1 MNSFAGKHVRSKIR
15 VLFVVLTMLVG
26 VHFALAQTTL
36 TTLIKFPITNG
47 FPQASLTMGN
57 DGNLYGTTLATVF
70 KVDTN
75 GLCTT
80 LASFPT
86 NTYPSAY
93 ASALTLGNDGNFY
106 GTTGWGG
113 YTNAT
118 YQYGMG
124 TVFKVTTNGILTTLT
139 EFAIT
144 NGASPSAALTLGN
157 DGNFYGTTGEGGYT
171 NLNYYSDPG
180 FGTVFKV
187 TTNGVL
193 TTLAKFANTNGS
205 YPFGLT
211 LGNDGNFYGT
221 TAMGGTNDVTYGG
234 DGTVF
239 KVTTNGVLTSL
250 FSFAYTNGKFPNGL
264 TLGNDGYFYGT
275 TEDGGT
281 GGPGGNG
288 NGTIFRV
295 TTNGVLAST
304 WSFGST
310 PITFFE
316 GSPNSCLMLGSDGNF
331 YGTASGSSV
340 SGSGQGSP
348 PMDGVVFKVT
358 TNGIF
363 TTLFNFSGTNGQGPM
378 AALTVGNDGN
388 FYGTTQYGGATNLD
402 WDPFY
407 GYGTVFKLT
416 LPPTLSPLSFSN
428 NLPIITV
435 AGLARPSVQ
444 IQTTTNFTTAW
455 IVLTN
460 LVFANGNSQ
469 FVDVTATNSTK
480 KFYRV
485 MVR

>member
-1 MNSFAGKHVRSKIR
+1 MAM
-15 VLFVVLTMLVG
+15 LFGILS
-26 VHFALAQTTL
+26 APAQTTL

-47 FPQASLTMGN
+47 FPQASLTLGN
-57 DGNLYGTTLATVF
+57 DGNLYGTTLNTVF

-86 NTYPSAY
+86 NTTNTYPSTY

-106 GTTGWGG
+106 GTTTLGG
-113 YTNAT
+113 YTNAVYT
-118 YQYGMG
+118 DGMG
-124 TVFKVTTNGILTTLT
+124 TVFKVTTNGILTTLIY
-139 EFAIT
+139 FSDT
-144 NGASPSAALTLGN
+144 NGAAPSAALTLGN
-157 DGNFYGTTGEGGYT
+157 DGNFYGTSGEGGYT
-171 NLNYYSDPG
+171 NYNTDSGADGY
-180 FGTVFKV
+180 GTVFKM

-221 TAMGGTNDVTYGG
+221 TAQGGTNDVTYGG

-275 TEDGGT
+275 TVNGGT
-281 GGPGGNG
+281 GGLGGQG
-288 NGTIFRV
+288 NGTIFKV
-295 TTNGVLAST
+295 TTNGVLT
-304 WSFGST
+304 TIWSFGST
-310 PITFFE
+310 PTTFFE
-316 GSPNSCLMLGSDGNF
+316 GSPISGLMLGNDGNF

-348 PMDGVVFKVT
+348 PMDGVVYEVT

-363 TTLFNFSGTNGQGPM
+363 TTLFNFGGTNGQAPM

-388 FYGTTQYGGATNLD
+388 FYGTTQYGGATNFLYSS
-402 WDPFY
+402 FY
-407 GYGTVFKLT
+407 GNGTVFKLT
-416 LPPTLSPLSFSN
+416 LPPTLSPLSLSN
-428 NLPIITV
+428 NLPIITL
-435 AGLARPSVQ
+435 AGLGRPSVQ
-444 IQTTTNFTTAW
+444 IQTTTNFTTPW

-460 LVFANGNSQ
+460 LVFTNGNSH
-469 FVDVTATNSTK
+469 FVDASATNSTK

-485 MVR
+485 MVQ